1 MVDSIFTGIL
11 TWFHV
16 VSVIGWSGAAITFLV
31 AIGPTLR
38 KLSPQANIEIV
49 LKMFPRYV
57 RTIQIFTVLTII
69 FGPLLAFTM
78 NATNEIGGPNSF
90 DLISPWS
97 RLITAGATVGIF
109 TFFLVFLVFT
119 PTAKGLGQLIQQMQQ
134 NPQQPLPEKFGILQK
149 RTAILGP
156 LAVTLLLMAEVFMV
170 AAAQF

>member
-1 MVDSIFTGIL
+1 MVDSVFTGIL

-31 AIGPTLR
+31 AIGPSLK
-38 KLSPQANIEIV
+38 KLTPQANGEIV

-57 RTIQIFTVLTII
+57 RTIQVFTVLTVI

-78 NATNEIGGPNSF
+78 NYTNEVGGPNSF

-97 RLITAGATVGIF
+97 QLITVGASIGIF
-109 TFFLVFLVFT
+109 TLLLVFLAFT

-134 NPQQPLPEKFGILQK
+134 NPQQPLPKRFGILQK
-149 RTAILGP
+149 RAAVLGP
-156 LAVTLLLMAEVFMV
+156 LAVILLLSAEVFMV

>member
-31 AIGPTLR
+31 AIGPSLK
-38 KLSPQANIEIV
+38 KLSPHANSEIV

-57 RTIQIFTVLTII
+57 RTVQIFTVLTVI

-78 NATNEIGGPNSF
+78 NATNEVGGPNVF
-90 DLISPWS
+90 NLISPWS
-97 RLITAGATVGIF
+97 QLITTGAAIGIF
-109 TFFLVFLVFT
+109 TFFVVFLAFT
-119 PTAKGLGQLIQQMQQ
+119 PTAKGLGRLIQQMQQ
-134 NPQQPLPEKFGILQK
+134 NPQQPPPKRFGILQK
-149 RTAILGP
+149 RAAILGP
-156 LAVTLLLMAEVFMV
+156 LAVTLLLSAEVFMV